1 MNKKKK
7 TTAQKPKTSA
17 GEKDSDPI
25 VGPATSWCAEHN
37 VPTRVMPEHAMRL
50 IESAGLLDHAIAEA
64 GGRDKVPE
72 AVLLYR
78 ELLHEAALATAM
90 HGVKRA
96 ILGLYG
102 GTQR

>member
-1 MNKKKK
+1 MNKTKATQK
-7 TTAQKPKTSA
+7 TKTGA
-17 GEKDSDPI
+17 TEKGAHDPI
-25 VGPATSWCAEHN
+25 ISVATSWCAEHD
-37 VPTRVMPEHAMRL
+37 VPTRVMPEHTMRL

-90 HGVKRA
+90 HGLKRA

-102 GTQR
+102 EAGR